1 MIDNDNAH
9 FLYNPSTYTLS
20 GLNAVTATTFNGALS
35 GNATTA
41 TTLETARNIGGV
53 SFNGGASIDLPG
65 VNIGG
70 NQDTSGTATQA
81 DNINIDETNSNAAY
95 QVTFSDLS
103 QGGYQRQYIDTDNS
117 HLNYNPGTNVLS
129 GVNVQ
134 GGNITGTFGVS
145 TQNAYGNRTIST
157 GNPSGGSD
165 GDIHYKY

>member
-1 MIDNDNAH
+1 M
-9 FLYNPSTYTLS
+9 
-20 GLNAVTATTFNGALS
+20 
-35 GNATTA
+35 
-41 TTLETARNIGGV
+41 ETARNIGGV

-134 GGNITGTFGVS
+134 GGNITGTFGTS
-145 TQNAYGNRTIST
+145 TQNAYGNLSL
-157 GNPSGGSD
+157 
-165 GDIHYKY
+165 IHI